1 MSVKNQH
8 FWNMDVRVLLRM
20 WLEGVWTLSQVFI
33 LFGIMALPILIPW
46 LVLWVMKTMM
56 GIP

>member
-46 LVLWVMKTMM
+46 LILWMMKTMM